1 MVKSS
6 FLFKGTVIYDNW
18 RNFVRNG
25 RYDKAFIRPI
35 IGQSWENCR
44 KAGLN
49 PFAAVKSCKLSHQQ
63 FDKRLQQSMR
73 ITEVYQPFMQSIYTV
88 IANTD
93 FVIRLTDSEGYVI
106 SVLGRPEV
114 LERMKG
120 LNVALG
126 EKCSEDVIGTSA
138 IGIALYTGKPIQ
150 VFAAEHYNYNYHDYT
165 TSSCPIKDSDGNTV
179 AVLCMI
185 GNYQKA
191 NLHTLGMVIAAAQ
204 AIESRLALN
213 ESRRRLYATDKNPVT
228 ALEPEPEGMAA
239 GAAIALNEAGPG
251 KQVVGGIGSA
261 NTAAGEQGFTLSLE
275 QAEKDT
281 IERVL
286 RLCRGNITN
295 AAKTLGIGRNT
306 LYRKIRQYNIE
317 CNR

>member
-18 RNFVRNG
+18 RSFVRNG
-25 RYDKAFIRPI
+25 RYDKAYIRPI
-35 IGQSWENCR
+35 IGQSWEKCK

-49 PFAAVKSCKLSHQQ
+49 PFAPVKSCRLSHQQ
-63 FDKRLQQSMR
+63 LNLRLQQLMH
-73 ITEVYQPFMQSIYTV
+73 IIEVSQPFMQSIYTV
-88 IANTD
+88 IANTE
-93 FVIRLTDSEGYVI
+93 FAIRLLDSEGYVL
-106 SVLGRPEV
+106 SVLGRPEA

-120 LNVALG
+120 LNIAPG
-126 EKCSEDVIGTSA
+126 ENCSEDVIGTSA
-138 IGIALYTGKPIQ
+138 IGIAINTGQPIQ

-165 TSSCPIKDSDGNTV
+165 TSSSSIKDADGNTI

-185 GNYQKA
+185 GNKQEA
-191 NLHTLGMVIAAAQ
+191 SLHTLGMVIAAAQ

-213 ESRRRLYATDKNPVT
+213 EIRRRLYVANNSPATEF
-228 ALEPEPEGMAA
+228 EPISEGMADA
-239 GAAIALNEAGPG
+239 AAIALNEDKPG
-251 KQVVGGIGSA
+251 EQVVSGIGSA
-261 NTAAGEQGFTLSLE
+261 NAVAGEQGFTLSLE

-286 RLCRGNITN
+286 RLYGGNITN

-306 LYRKIRQYNIE
+306 LYRKIRRYDIEYN
-317 CNR
+317 R